1 MTAGPKYF
9 GKYRAT
15 VLSTADPLVQG
26 RIQVQLS
33 DRYGMFPSTWALPA
47 VPFAAK
53 GTAGVIALPQ
63 TGSAVW
69 VEFEAGDPDCP
80 IWTGAFWPDPAG
92 APPLAMAGTPATPNI
107 HLQTT
112 TGVSVTLS
120 DLPAAQVQVL
130 TPTGASVVVGSAG
143 ISISNGQGASIV
155 LSGPSVIINGGALVV
170 T

>member
-1 MTAGPKYF
+1 MTSGPRYY

-15 VLSTADPLVQG
+15 VLNTTDPLLQG

-33 DRYGMFPSTWALPA
+33 DRYGLFPSTWALPA
-47 VPFAAK
+47 LPFAAK
-53 GTAGVIALPQ
+53 GSAGVIALPQ

-80 IWTGAFWPDPAG
+80 IWTGAFWPDAAG
-92 APPLAMAGTPATPNI
+92 VPMLAMAGTPATPNI

-120 DLPAAQVQVL
+120 DLPASHVQVM
-130 TPTGASVVVGSAG
+130 TPTGASIVVGTAG

-155 LSGPSVIINGGALVV
+155 LAGKSVIINEGALVV

>member
-15 VLSTADPLVQG
+15 VLSTTDPLVQG

-33 DRYGMFPSTWALPA
+33 DRYGLFPSTWALPA

-53 GTAGVIALPQ
+53 GSAGVIALPQ

-92 APPLAMAGTPATPNI
+92 VPPLAMAGTPATPNI

-120 DLPAAQVQVL
+120 DLPVAQVQVL

>member
-15 VLSTADPLVQG
+15 VLSTTDPLVQG

-33 DRYGMFPSTWALPA
+33 DRYGLFPSTWALPA

-53 GTAGVIALPQ
+53 GAAGVIALPQ

-92 APPLAMAGTPATPNI
+92 VPALAMAGTPATPNI

-130 TPTGASVVVGSAG
+130 TPTGASVVIGSAG
-143 ISISNGQGASIV
+143 ISISNGQASIV